1 MFYIL
6 AHSIPLQKVYFFSD
20 NFTFAY
26 AIQGFVE
33 RYLANEIELINIVY
47 FHTQA
52 DKQRYTANQVLSET
66 VQNLNE
72 TGLNNF
78 DFIQPVVIT
87 GRQELKQMS
96 IEEDSAIITIFNSTI
111 SYEKFEENPIFT
123 NRLHHNFFNLHL
135 PYHDVH
141 LMQDYFMRIK
151 ALRYNRDTL
160 GVYIKAYRS
169 HLKKE
174 KDFDP
179 SFYTV
184 PAHR

>member
-52 DKQRYTANQVLSET
+52 DKQRYTANQVLFET

-72 TGLNNF
+72 IGLNNF

-96 IEEDSAIITIFNSTI
+96 IEEDSAIITIFNSPI
-111 SYEKFEENPIFT
+111 SYEKFEENLVFT
-123 NRLHHNFFNLHL
+123 N
-135 PYHDVH
+135 
-141 LMQDYFMRIK
+141 
-151 ALRYNRDTL
+151 
-160 GVYIKAYRS
+160 
-169 HLKKE
+169 
-174 KDFDP
+174 
-179 SFYTV
+179 
-184 PAHR
+184 

>member
-72 TGLNNF
+72 IGLNNF

-87 GRQELKQMS
+87 GRCLNKCQLRKIARLLRFS
-96 IEEDSAIITIFNSTI
+96 IQQLAMKN
-111 SYEKFEENPIFT
+111 
-123 NRLHHNFFNLHL
+123 
-135 PYHDVH
+135 
-141 LMQDYFMRIK
+141 
-151 ALRYNRDTL
+151 
-160 GVYIKAYRS
+160 
-169 HLKKE
+169 LKKILFSQT
-174 KDFDP
+174 DCIIISLIFIYP
-179 SFYTV
+179 IMMCI
-184 PAHR
+184 

>member
-72 TGLNNF
+72 IGLNNF

-111 SYEKFEENPIFT
+111 SYEKFEENPVFT

-135 PYHDVH
+135 PYHDV
-141 LMQDYFMRIK
+141 LNARLFY
-151 ALRYNRDTL
+151 
-160 GVYIKAYRS
+160 AY
-169 HLKKE
+169 
-174 KDFDP
+174 
-179 SFYTV
+179 
-184 PAHR
+184 